1 MEFVRYKMNRDTKK
15 SVMIHLVKVGGL
27 LTVLIG
33 LLCGVSRLLVDF
45 PVWRILI
52 PGIIGYFTLL
62 LFEWWELK
70 INYQP
75 SFFDLYFENKLKFWW
90 KKTWGFFL
98 LIPMMILFHDID
110 YLYISF
116 YFFVT
121 KGIINVIKVQYF
133 LKKEIQR
140 RNGLCQKMEE

>member
-98 LIPMMILFHDID
+98 LIPMMILFHDVD
-110 YLYISF
+110 FLYVCF
-116 YFFVT
+116 YYFVT

-140 RNGLCQKMEE
+140 RNGLRQKMEE